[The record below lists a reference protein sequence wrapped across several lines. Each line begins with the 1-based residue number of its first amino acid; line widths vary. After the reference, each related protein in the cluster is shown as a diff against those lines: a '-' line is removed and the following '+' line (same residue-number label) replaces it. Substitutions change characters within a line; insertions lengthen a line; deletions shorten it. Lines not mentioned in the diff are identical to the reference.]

1 MIYVTNA
8 PRKKKFLI
16 KRRPKEIEKKLDFL
30 VHKTIKDISKKK
42 KLYKSINSPK
52 FEMLNGFLGKKRE
65 NKQKYIGIK
74 NVEENSSHNKILYCV
89 KCSWKFPAEMPDE
102 RRNMHIYKCLEGKG
116 NLDII
121 EYNEEE
127 KVKIYKNYSNKK

>member
-1 MIYVTNA
+1 M
-8 PRKKKFLI
+8 LQMLL
-16 KRRPKEIEKKLDFL
+16 EKKNFL
-30 VHKTIKDISKKK
+30 LKEDQKKQKKNQIFQFIKLSKTYQKKK

-52 FEMLNGFLGKKRE
+52 FEVLNGFLGKKRE

-121 EYNEEE
+121 ENNEEE
-127 KVKIYKNYSNKK
+127 KFKIYKNYSNKK